1 MPNAQRRLGDRVQDM
16 QQTHSAIDTTLS
28 VIINKEVNMKT
39 INICMKSAI
48 DARERREAIQR
59 EVYETLVGIGMVVMV
74 LIVLGAD
81 SWIERLL

>member
-1 MPNAQRRLGDRVQDM
+1 
-16 QQTHSAIDTTLS
+16 
-28 VIINKEVNMKT
+28 MKT
-39 INICMKSAI
+39 INMCMKSAI

-59 EVYETLVGIGMVVMV
+59 EVYETLAGIGMVVMV

>member
-1 MPNAQRRLGDRVQDM
+1 M